1 MLMKKLNSILQFEY
15 RIIEFTN
22 SKSLLREFFPNNCK
36 LLSISKNSANNDN
49 NVFKLNKIDF
59 THAIEKNSTDI
70 IVLNDSGFRELNAL
84 LRTAEAQLCFTK
96 ITIFNLFLLPYFL
109 LKGIILKRFKFYG
122 LFSFYRLKRY
132 AFYLGFIR
140 IRQFKRTTR
149 CYLSPN
155 INIEEFF
162 DKLNRKKIKYSIL
175 RWFEELNNFDLHE
188 DIDLIVD
195 DHDLNEVHSIIFD
208 QPGIIPFDIYSQS
221 GLPGSDFRSLPY
233 YSSALAEKAINEA
246 VLFNGKY
253 KVPTWEN
260 YFYLL
265 SYHAVFHK
273 GENSGLSSKKYKLS
287 PHTTSDHD
295 YLSHLKYILAKTK
308 LEITE
313 FTLEGL
319 HLFLEEKGFA
329 PPIDT
334 QYKLSLQNEYL
345 KECLKDFHKQS
356 DHVKKFEGLV
366 CFVAREKIIELGLLE
381 ELKKYIQKEGF
392 TIIKVK
398 ELEETVKAQFSIKVR
413 GGNWNQGPWPVN
425 GGYPAI
431 LLIAFDVHPVK
442 PESDDFKIHPGLS
455 NRRIKNKSEI
465 RDFINN
471 SLPDKKEWFNGIH
484 SSDNEL
490 QAVEYFTLAGVN
502 QEEIY
507 EEIIKVKDSFK
518 TNFPVLKEL
527 SNYSKRAKVE
537 LILYNDKKAVK
548 KTFKPM
554 CEIYLENEI
563 QAYSILKGIINTPEL
578 LEVGTNY
585 IITSYIEDSHTLNK
599 RISVK
604 RLKQCLGMLR
614 KIYELGF
621 SLLDFKPGNFLIDK
635 NGNVYVI
642 DFEFFFKYSIKP
654 DFFECYD
661 LIGIPKSINPLLTPN
676 NHIPDGK
683 KQFDVLWHKYTGL
696 FYDELKHLD
705 SLGISLKSF
714 SRYYI
719 LRINKRIFK
728 LKGSIKKIVKFLFKS
743 LP

>member
-1 MLMKKLNSILQFEY
+1 MKKLIKILQSEY
-15 RIIEFTN
+15 RIIEFTHL
-22 SKSLLREFFPNNCK
+22 KSLLKEFFPNNSQF
-36 LLSISKNSANNDN
+36 LSVLKNIKKDDHNL
-49 NVFKLNKIDF
+49 FKLNKIDF
-59 THAIEKNSTDI
+59 IHAIEKNSTDI

-96 ITIFNLFLLPYFL
+96 ITLFNFFLLPYFL

-122 LFSFYRLKRY
+122 LFSFSRSKRY
-132 AFYLGFIR
+132 RFYLGLIR

-162 DKLNRKKIKYSIL
+162 GKLNREKIKYSIL

-188 DIDLIVD
+188 DVDLIID
-195 DHDLNEVHSIIFD
+195 DDDLSKVHSIIFD
-208 QPGIIPFDIYSQS
+208 QPGIIPFDIYSKS
-221 GLPGSDFRSLPY
+221 GLPGSDFKSLPY
-233 YSSALAEKAINEA
+233 YSSSLAEKAINEA
-246 VLFNGKY
+246 VLFKDKY

-273 GENSGLSSKKYKLS
+273 GENSGLLSKRYKLS
-287 PHTTSDHD
+287 PKIKPDHD
-295 YLSHLKYILAKTK
+295 YLSHLKNILGKTNLK
-308 LEITE
+308 ITD

-329 PPIDT
+329 PPMDT

-345 KECLKDFHKQS
+345 KEYLKDIHEQS
-356 DHVKKFEGLV
+356 VYSHKFEGLV

-381 ELKKYIQKEGF
+381 ELKKYILKEGF

-398 ELEETVKAQFSIKVR
+398 ELEVQAKANFSRKVR
-413 GGNWNQGPWPVN
+413 GGNWNQGPWPVS
-425 GGYPAI
+425 GGSPAVLI
-431 LLIAFDVHPVK
+431 IAFDVHPVK
-442 PESDDFKIHPGLS
+442 PESDDFKMHPGLS
-455 NRRIKNKSEI
+455 NKRIKNKSEI
-465 RDFINN
+465 RDFINK
-471 SLPDKKEWFNGIH
+471 SLPDSQEWFNGIH
-484 SSDNEL
+484 SSDNEI

-502 QEEIY
+502 EEEIY
-507 EEIIKVKDSFK
+507 KEIIKINDSFK
-518 TNFPVLKEL
+518 TKFAVLKEL
-527 SNYSKRAKVE
+527 SEYSKRAKVE
-537 LILYNDKKAVK
+537 LISYKDKRAVK

-563 QAYSILKGIINTPEL
+563 RAYTLLKGIINIPEL

-585 IITSYIEDSHTLNK
+585 IITSYIEKSHTLNK

-621 SLLDFKPGNFLIDK
+621 SLLDFKPGNFLIDQ
-635 NGNVYVI
+635 NGKIYVI
-642 DFEFFFKYSIKP
+642 DFEFFFKYSNKP

-661 LIGIPKSINPLLTPN
+661 LIGSPKSINPLLTPN

-683 KQFDVLWHKYTGL
+683 KQFDILWYKYTGVY
-696 FYDELKHLD
+696 YDDLRHLN
-705 SLGISLKSF
+705 SFGMSLKSF
-714 SRYYI
+714 SRYYL
-719 LRINKRIFK
+719 LRIDKRIFK
-728 LKGSIKKIVKFLFKS
+728 FKHGIKDIVKSLFKF